1 MIILLKKLRNF
12 FLSRFKYRNLTIG
25 SNFHAGRG
33 VNIWAKNLIIIGD
46 NFYIGRYSQIEC
58 DAEIGNNVILGN
70 YVALV
75 GKFDHHFQQI
85 GIPTRLA
92 SQIRDKD
99 YNWKGINSKVIVEDD
114 VWIGFGAIILSGV
127 KIGRGAIIASGSV
140 VTKEILPYSIVGGNP
155 AKKITE
161 RFTSKEI
168 DLHELK
174 LYGKRITKF

>member
-1 MIILLKKLRNF
+1 M
-12 FLSRFKYRNLTIG
+12 SRFKYRNLTKG

-85 GIPTRLA
+85 VIPTRLA
-92 SQIRDKD
+92 SQICDKD
-99 YNWKGINSKVIVEDD
+99 YNLTGINWKVIVEDD
-114 VWIGFGAIILSGV
+114 VWIGFGSIILSGV
-127 KIGRGAIIASGSV
+127 KIGRGSIIAAGSL
-140 VTKEILPYSIVGGNP
+140 VTKDMVPYEIVGGDP
-155 AKKITE
+155 ARRITE
-161 RFTSKEI
+161 RFTPEEI
-168 DLHELK
+168 YTHELK
-174 LYGKRITKF
+174 LYGKIYP